1 MKKKPENQSSPAMNK
16 TWFTI
21 RNQADVAEIS
31 IYGEIGGFGVTDKD
45 FISALKQIP
54 KGQEIDLAIN
64 SQGGDVTHA
73 LAIYTKLAE
82 RREHLTARV
91 DGWAASAAS
100 FIAMAGRRLVMPEN
114 TMLMIHNP
122 QGFVLGDADDM
133 RKQAEVLDKFRD
145 LIVPIY
151 EAKCGKP
158 RKEIEDSMRDERW
171 FTAEEAEDFGFADEV
186 TEAIT
191 ITASVDLSKFKH
203 PPIIKTKTPVMN
215 AVLEKLV
222 ALKLIT
228 AVDAP
233 EKDMLDQIDA
243 SVTAHRR
250 VLETLKG
257 DLKTANESNQQLRQ
271 QVANRAVSDAIAA
284 GRIKNDE
291 QSIALWTSLFLKDQ
305 EEAQKMLGS
314 IAVTPPQGKAAR
326 TAPPSNS
333 GEPLNL
339 KAEAEG
345 GATSDDILDQYNAMP
360 EGKAKDQFL
369 NENRHALLRLQ
380 RLRQTR

>member
-1 MKKKPENQSSPAMNK
+1 
-16 TWFTI
+16 
-21 RNQADVAEIS
+21 
-31 IYGEIGGFGVTDKD
+31 
-45 FISALKQIP
+45 
-54 KGQEIDLAIN
+54 
-64 SQGGDVTHA
+64 
-73 LAIYTKLAE
+73 
-82 RREHLTARV
+82 
-91 DGWAASAAS
+91 
-100 FIAMAGRRLVMPEN
+100 
-114 TMLMIHNP
+114 
-122 QGFVLGDADDM
+122 
-133 RKQAEVLDKFRD
+133 
-145 LIVPIY
+145 
-151 EAKCGKP
+151 
-158 RKEIEDSMRDERW
+158 MRDERW